1 MRANRRIE
9 TDLSYSRTSR
19 SPKLIEQIGLFD
31 TTTFA
36 FLLLV
41 FFASASGISVIRA
54 THDYRHLFISLQEA
68 REHSNQLGVIWG
80 QLLIEQSTFGVD
92 GRIEQ
97 KAVELLEMRVPAVEE
112 IVMAKF

>member
-9 TDLSYSRTSR
+9 TDLSYSWTSR
-19 SPKLIEQIGLFD
+19 SSKLIEQIGLFD

-80 QLLIEQSTFGVD
+80 QLLIEQSTFGRRRSRFGVRKK
-92 GRIEQ
+92 GTAATPCGLFGFEQ
-97 KAVELLEMRVPAVEE
+97 SP
-112 IVMAKF
+112 

>member
-31 TTTFA
+31 TTPFA